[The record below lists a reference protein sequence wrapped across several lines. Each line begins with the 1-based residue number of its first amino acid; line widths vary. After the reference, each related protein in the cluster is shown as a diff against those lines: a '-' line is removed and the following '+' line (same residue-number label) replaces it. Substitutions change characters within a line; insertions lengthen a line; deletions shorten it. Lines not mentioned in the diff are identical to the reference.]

1 MTTRID
7 TERDAATL
15 PAQRI
20 RNGAAAAADRTE
32 RSTPVPFA
40 NCHLSPAARVA
51 ADRVLA
57 SGWVTTGAEVAAFE
71 QEFAASVG
79 ARHAVAV
86 TSCTV
91 GIELALRSLRLPAG
105 APVLTTT
112 NTFCGAGHAIVHAG
126 LAPVL
131 VDVDPRT
138 GMPTPETTAEA
149 VAWLARQG
157 QQPAAMVV
165 LHFAGDPAD
174 APALAEAAGLP
185 LERVVEDAAHAVG
198 TSTALGPVGA
208 GSAAACFSFYAT
220 KNLPVGEGGMIT
232 TDDADL
238 ARAWQEARLHG
249 MSRDAW
255 RRYQPGG
262 SWRYDVVE
270 PGLKA
275 NMSDVQAAIGRAQLT
290 CLDGWQQRRAEIA
303 ARYDAGLG
311 GLDAVALPP
320 RPAAGHGV
328 HAWHLYAVRV
338 LPSSATDRDAL
349 VDALAARGI
358 GTSVHFIPL
367 HQFTAGREGAYGPPR
382 PLPGGDVFA
391 RQVLSLPLYP
401 QLSDAQ
407 VDHVVDAVTEAVS
420 TPGPPIPTHHEERS

>member
-1 MTTRID
+1 MTTRIE
-7 TERDAATL
+7 TGRATGIL
-15 PAQRI
+15 PGQRI
-20 RNGAAAAADRTE
+20 RNGAGAG
-32 RSTPVPFA
+32 RSQRSAPVPFA
-40 NCHLSPAARVA
+40 NCYLSAAARVA
-51 ADRVLA
+51 ADRVMA

-91 GIELALRSLRLPAG
+91 GIELALRSLGLDDG

-112 NTFCGAGHAIVHAG
+112 NTFCGAVHAIVHAG

-131 VDVDPRT
+131 VDVDPLT
-138 GMPTPETTAEA
+138 GMPTPQTTAEA

-157 QQPAAMVV
+157 RRPAAMVV

-185 LERVVEDAAHAVG
+185 LERIVEDAAHAVG
-198 TSTALGPVGA
+198 TSTTRGPVGA
-208 GSAAACFSFYAT
+208 GTAAACFSFYAT

-238 ARAWQEARLHG
+238 ARGWQGARLHG

-275 NMSDVQAAIGRAQLT
+275 NMSDVQAAVGRAQLAR
-290 CLDGWQQRRAEIA
+290 LGGWQQRRAEIA
-303 ARYDAGLG
+303 ARYDEGLR
-311 GLDAVALPP
+311 GLENVALPH
-320 RPAAGHGV
+320 RPAPGRGV

-338 LPSSATDRDAL
+338 LPASAMDRDAL

-367 HQFTAGREGAYGPPR
+367 HRFTAGQRGVYGAPR
-382 PLPGGDVFA
+382 PLPGADVFA
-391 RQVLSLPLYP
+391 RQVLSLPMYP
-401 QLSDAQ
+401 QLSDPQ
-407 VDHVVDAVTEAVS
+407 VDLVVDAVTSEARHRRRHRRR
-420 TPGPPIPTHHEERS
+420 PAHPF